1 MSCRSRGGR
10 RAAQPTAAWVPT
22 ERLQPDGV
30 SVLFVEESSGRRQLF
45 DFSELPVSEGIQR
58 WLAGCVAGEVST
70 RSTVKRMGT
79 MQNLY
84 FVARSF
90 ARVLAESPGPVTHP
104 RDVTADHFAAF
115 RARYEHL
122 KSMGNYVAALRR
134 LLRADTALSE
144 SARAGLASIR
154 VRKTAQEPGE
164 LEYTDS
170 EWQEIL
176 TAVRRD
182 VRVAR
187 DRIRYGRAVL
197 ARFRDGQLAEGSDE
211 EKLGQLLDIFDRTGG
226 LPRYPGGSQ
235 TSAVSE
241 VGGAIYVT
249 SLLCLSLDE
258 MTAFALLL
266 VALTGQNFG
275 TVVSWPVAHF
285 RPDGGLADEGL
296 ALLESVKP
304 RRGPEREHMVVPLED
319 VLTGADGEHRLFR
332 SPLRVYLLLLELSE
346 TARRLG
352 AVTTVFAGH
361 ILNPRAGGT
370 QWPSGLRAHH
380 VARWAS
386 EHGFPIAECAVAGGR
401 PAVSV
406 RRLRRTVIERR
417 RRPVA
422 QSTRTMREIYLM
434 PSKSV
439 RAESQQIVA
448 TALQKEVDKARRQQS
463 IPVFTPDFVRLAE
476 EDLTAAAEA
485 AGMDPQ
491 RLKLLLAGDQDTALA
506 SCVDHNASP
515 HTDAGQP
522 CTASFLACLDCE
534 NARALPHQL
543 PVQIAV
549 IEEMYALRPHLDP
562 ALWGARYEP
571 RVQQLEEITG
581 AFDPTEQELAK
592 GNITDDQRQLVRN
605 LLEGRW
611 DLR

>member
-1 MSCRSRGGR
+1 M
-10 RAAQPTAAWVPT
+10 
-22 ERLQPDGV
+22 
-30 SVLFVEESSGRRQLF
+30 SVLFVEESSGRSQLF
-45 DFSELPVSEGIQR
+45 DFAELPVSEELQR
-58 WLAGCVAGEVST
+58 WLAGCVAGEVSA
-70 RSTVKRMGT
+70 RSTVKRVGT

-90 ARVLAESPGPVTHP
+90 ALVLAESPGPVAHP
-104 RDVTADHFAAF
+104 RDVTADHFTAF
-115 RARYEHL
+115 RARHAHL

-144 SARAGLASIR
+144 SARAGLAAIR

-164 LEYTDS
+164 LEYTDT

-197 ARFRDGQLAEGSDE
+197 ARFRAGQLAAGSDE
-211 EKLGQLLDIFDRTGG
+211 EKLGRLLDVFDRTGA
-226 LPRYPGGSQ
+226 LPRYSGGSQ
-235 TSAVSE
+235 TAAVIE
-241 VGGAIYVT
+241 AGGATYVT

-275 TVVSWPVAHF
+275 TVASWPVAHF
-285 RPDGGLADEGL
+285 RPDGGLTDKGL

-319 VLTGADGEHRLFR
+319 VLTGADDEHRLFR
-332 SPLRVYLLLLELSE
+332 SPLRVYLLLLELGE

-352 AVTTVFAGH
+352 GLTTVFAGH

-370 QWPSGLRAHH
+370 QWPSTLRAHH

-386 EHGFPIAECAVAGGR
+386 ERGFPVAESAVAGGR

-439 RAESQQIVA
+439 RAESEQIVA
-448 TALQKEVDKARRQQS
+448 TALQKEVDKARRQQAV
-463 IPVFTPDFVRLAE
+463 PVFTPDFVRLAG
-476 EDLTAAAEA
+476 EDLSAAAQT
-485 AGMDPQ
+485 AGMEPQ
-491 RLKLLLAGDQDTALA
+491 RLKLLLAGDQDTPLA
-506 SCVDHNASP
+506 SCVDHTASP
-515 HTDAGQP
+515 HAAAGQP

-543 PVQIAV
+543 PVQIAA

-571 RVQQLEEITG
+571 RVQQLEEISR
-581 AFDPTEQELAK
+581 AFDPAERERAK
-592 GNITDDQRQLVRN
+592 DAITDGQRQLVRN

-611 DLR
+611 DLC